1 MISRIPPDE
10 RFIKLR
16 QRWLNLWPP
25 AYRPLLNTNHFLPQR
40 KRVLTS
46 RCGNA
51 RAICRAAFF
60 SNACHA
66 AHERRQCASQMP
78 PASLEQI
85 IPELRDAIGP
95 VILISGVG
103 LLLLTM
109 TNRLGRAIDRA
120 RQLKHE
126 LSVRT
131 GHEREQTLAQVTIL
145 FRRAKIIR
153 LSITLAATSA
163 SLAAV
168 LIVTLFVT
176 ALFQLP
182 EGVLIGLIFVAC
194 MASLFAS
201 LVAFIRDINLSLHAL
216 KLELAGIAPEA
227 ETDGGK

>member
-1 MISRIPPDE
+1 MSP
-10 RFIKLR
+10 
-16 QRWLNLWPP
+16 
-25 AYRPLLNTNHFLPQR
+25 
-40 KRVLTS
+40 TS
-46 RCGNA
+46 
-51 RAICRAAFF
+51 F
-60 SNACHA
+60 
-66 AHERRQCASQMP
+66 
-78 PASLEQI
+78 EQI

-145 FRRAKIIR
+145 YRRAKIIR

-163 SLAAV
+163 ALASV
-168 LIVTLFVT
+168 LIVMLFVT
-176 ALFQLP
+176 ALFQAQL
-182 EGVLIGLIFVAC
+182 GFLIGLIFVGC

-201 LVAFIRDINLSLHAL
+201 LVTFICDINLSLHAL
-216 KLELAGIAPEA
+216 KLELQGIKP
-227 ETDGGK
+227 DMK